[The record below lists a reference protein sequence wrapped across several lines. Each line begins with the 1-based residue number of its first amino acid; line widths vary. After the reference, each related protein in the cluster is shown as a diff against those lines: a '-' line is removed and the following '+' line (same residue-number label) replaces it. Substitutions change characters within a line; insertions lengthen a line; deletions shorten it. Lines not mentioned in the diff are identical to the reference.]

1 MSITDPQRR
10 RGLSCQ
16 VGLSKLGVEAMLW
29 AEELAEHDD
38 SGGVQALLEL
48 CRVEWSSLE
57 GSRNQRLCLDLGI
70 LKEIFENEITL
81 NLSEKQTSHGD

>member
-1 MSITDPQRR
+1 MGRTYLELSVSDPQRR

-29 AEELAEHDD
+29 AEELAEHDY

-57 GSRNQRLCLDLGI
+57 GGRNQRLCLDAPI
-70 LKEIFENEITL
+70 PFR
-81 NLSEKQTSHGD
+81 S